1 MIKRTA
7 PERNV
12 VLLQCWGILLHHLP
26 PLLLNLTIQK
36 NHDEKN
42 ASIMT
47 KGGTE
52 VQKRSKVGR
61 KENVVGGGRKE
72 KNAKKNEKKTQSR
85 TGCLGV
91 SLVYY

>member
-1 MIKRTA
+1 
-7 PERNV
+7 V

-26 PLLLNLTIQK
+26 PLLLNLTILNLTIQK

-42 ASIMT
+42 ASIKT

-72 KNAKKNEKKTQSR
+72 NNAKKNEKKT
-85 TGCLGV
+85 
-91 SLVYY
+91 